1 MSEHDKN
8 EAVVDPTSGLQVR
21 KTDNGMK
28 EGDLETPQS
37 LEALKLDENGLPT
50 FLYDHIERVM

>member
-1 MSEHDKN
+1 MENEDKQK
-8 EAVVDPTSGLQVR
+8 VVNDPTSGLQVR

-28 EGDLETPQS
+28 EGDLETPQDLAA
-37 LEALKLDENGLPT
+37 LELDENGLPT

>member
-1 MSEHDKN
+1 MSKHKKN
-8 EAVVDPTSGLQVR
+8 EPVVDPSSGLQVR

-28 EGDLETPQS
+28 EGDLETPQD
-37 LEALKLDENGLPT
+37 LEAMKLDENGLPA